1 MGLAVR
7 VCVVVGLWW
16 VCIGGSASLELA
28 LCSHAGSLAG
38 SLGLWPG
45 LWLWGSVWGSRTDRN
60 SMRAGGARY
69 RDMRSSLRAL
79 SGVLVMIGT

>member
-28 LCSHAGSLAG
+28 CVLSRLC
-38 SLGLWPG
+38 WPC
-45 LWLWGSVWGSRTDRN
+45 LLVCWLSRTETLCAQ
-60 SMRAGGARY
+60 AGRS
-69 RDMRSSLRAL
+69 DMRSSLRAL
-79 SGVLVMIGT
+79 SGVLVMIGA